1 MKNEKAEIVYHY
13 CSLEGFL
20 SIIQNAS
27 LWMSDISKSNDCLE
41 SIYIRNKIQNRIK
54 CGLEVDSENLH
65 AQETG
70 YRISGELDDSMLA
83 YVVCFSERRDCLS
96 QWRGYA
102 DDGKGISVG
111 FCKKKLELL
120 PKIMHHNLSFSKV
133 IYDENQQEK
142 YVNKVAEEIF
152 RNMEFKGIG
161 LAGIEFNSNH
171 RDEFAIY
178 KNPSFEEEREWRLIL
193 NSFPKWEEIKVG
205 DMSFTEP
212 SFRIS
217 EGQLI
222 SYVEL
227 SFANVKSDFV
237 KEIWIGPKSK
247 VELRDI
253 KHVLK
258 RYGYYDEV
266 DDYDEKDP
274 ILVTKSS
281 SSYR

>member
-1 MKNEKAEIVYHY
+1 MENEKEEIVYHY

-41 SIYIRNKIQNRIK
+41 SIYIRNKIKNRIK
-54 CGLEVDSENLH
+54 CELEAAPENLH
-65 AQETG
+65 AWETG
-70 YRISGELDDSMLA
+70 YRINGELNDPMIT
-83 YVVCFSERRDCLS
+83 YVACFSEKKDSLS

-102 DDGKGISVG
+102 DDGKGISIG
-111 FCKKKLELL
+111 FCKKKLERM

-133 IYDENQQEK
+133 IYNENQQEK
-142 YVNKVAEEIF
+142 YVDKVVEEVF
-152 RNMEFKGIG
+152 RNMELKGIG
-161 LAGIEFNSNH
+161 IAGIELNSNH
-171 RDEFAIY
+171 KDEFAIY

-193 NSFPKWEEIKVG
+193 NSYPKWKEIKVG

-212 SFRIS
+212 TFRVS
-217 EGQLI
+217 KGRLI

-237 KEIWIGPKSK
+237 KEIWIGPKSE

-253 KHVLK
+253 KHALK
-258 RYGYYDEV
+258 RYGYYDEEE
-266 DDYDEKDP
+266 DFDEKAP
-274 ILVTKSS
+274 ILITKSS
-281 SSYR
+281 SSYS